1 MPDSPSS
8 PDYHGLWSNLL
19 SDSAGADIGILGIPF
34 DNATSYRKG
43 ASFGPARIR
52 EITPYIAPSSEEGAW
67 IEGITVRDYGDVKA
81 DLNWE
86 RYFGKVEAAAECA
99 LAHPFAL
106 FLGGDHSVTIPLHK
120 AFSRAVSGP
129 IGIVQFD
136 AHLDL
141 ADEFEGSPW
150 SHACTARRAMELP
163 NAAPER
169 LAFVGTRSWM
179 DMELA
184 YLKAHPGVK
193 THTAREVARRGI
205 EAVAGEVAE
214 QMAGAQAVYFTLD
227 IDGLDPAYAPG
238 TGTPEAGGVTSRD
251 LIELARILFERLPVR
266 AMDIVE
272 VAPPLDHNDIT
283 SLAAIR
289 VIYEVFGWRMKAK
302 GL

>member
-1 MPDSPSS
+1 MPDSSTS
-8 PDYHGLWSNLL
+8 PDYHGLWSNLI
-19 SDSAGADIGILGIPF
+19 SDSPGADIGILGIPF
-34 DNATSYRKG
+34 DSATSYRKG

-52 EITPYIAPSSEEGAW
+52 EITPYIAPSTEEGEW
-67 IEGITVRDYGDVKA
+67 IEGISVRDYGDVA
-81 DLNWE
+81 HDLNWE
-86 RYFGKVEAAAECA
+86 RYFGQVEAAAERV
-99 LAHPFAL
+99 LAHPLAL

-163 NAAPER
+163 NASPGR

-179 DMELA
+179 DMELD
-184 YLKAHPGVK
+184 YLRANPGVK
-193 THTAREVARRGI
+193 THPAREVARRGI
-205 EAVAGEVAE
+205 EAVAGDVVE
-214 QMAGAQAVYFTLD
+214 QMAGAAAVYFTLD
-227 IDGLDPAYAPG
+227 IDGLDPAHAPG
-238 TGTPEAGGVTSRD
+238 TGTPEAGGLTTRD
-251 LIELARILFERLPVR
+251 LIELARILFERLPVH

-272 VAPPLDHNDIT
+272 VSPPLDHNDLT

-289 VIYEVFGWRMKAK
+289 VIYEVFGWRMKAGK
-302 GL
+302 L